1 MNPIHGEN
9 DLLPQRE
16 SKKSSFRD
24 LFGGNPAF
32 SWGGKGRQHFAM
44 KPLKHARIP
53 VLLMTLLLPAHAQK
67 VDLLTYKPLADAAK
81 APLKQVTDDRTVP
94 VIAWGADVATQLAVT
109 NGSLS
114 GVKLVR
120 EDNFPKQVVSC
131 LGGKSAYLR
140 GTLPMILQ
148 ARKAFQDSGT
158 DLVVIYQLSWSNGG
172 DCLVVRDR
180 IKSIKDI
187 KSVAIQ
193 LYGPHEHPAIKVL
206 EDAGVDPSKVKF
218 HYLPELAAPI
228 DSKSQTI
235 VSPPE
240 YFEAKSEVDAVWVI
254 SPDAAALTEGDYA
267 VKGARIL
274 FTSKQA
280 SRIIPDVYA
289 VRKDYFEANRGKVES
304 FVRAL
309 LKSEEA
315 LRDLV
320 VEKDK
325 RSGEYRKLMS
335 TSAELLLGDAGL
347 VGDTEGMLSE
357 AQLVGHSG
365 NVAFFTGQ
373 GTTRSL
379 STLTEEVQVAFRK
392 AGRDIG
398 RFEIPHAQWDW
409 VALGAGLKYAGEVKV
424 AKSVFRSGEQAQQKV
439 EEFLLKNPE
448 LDERDTALF
457 DFTVPFAANE
467 DKFAADDPNLRSYF
481 SQAMNMVDAYA
492 GTTMIIEAHADGYL
506 LHRLREAL
514 QKNDKALLGKIQT
527 VLKMAS
533 PPTEQTATLLERSLK
548 TKSAERAG
556 ALRDSFLA
564 YCNSRGLKLDDT
576 RIVAVGRGATAPV
589 FENADTPEKR
599 AQNRRGVIIL
609 ERLEVLEVGDDVKID
624 F

>member
-1 MNPIHGEN
+1 M
-9 DLLPQRE
+9 
-16 SKKSSFRD
+16 KS
-24 LFGGNPAF
+24 
-32 SWGGKGRQHFAM
+32 
-44 KPLKHARIP
+44 LKQALVP
-53 VLLMTLLLPAHAQK
+53 TLLLSMLLSSRAEKAE
-67 VDLLTYKPLADAAK
+67 LLTYKPLSDAAK
-81 APLKQVTDDRTVP
+81 APLRQVTDDRTVP

-114 GVKLVR
+114 GVKLAR
-120 EDNFPKQVVSC
+120 EDNFPKQVASC
-131 LGGKSAYLR
+131 LGGKSPYLR

-148 ARKAFQDSGT
+148 ARKAFQDAGT
-158 DLVVIYQLSWSNGG
+158 DLLVIYQLSWSNGG

-180 IKSIKDI
+180 VKSIKDI

-218 HYLPELAAPI
+218 HYLPELAAPV
-228 DSKSQTI
+228 DGKNKTI

-240 YFEAKSEVDAVWVI
+240 YFESNDDVDAVWVI

-280 SRIIPDVYA
+280 SRIIPDIYA
-289 VRKDYFEANRGKVES
+289 VRKDYFDRDRAKVEG
-304 FVRAL
+304 FVRTL
-309 LKSEEA
+309 LKSEED

-320 VEKDK
+320 ANKDK
-325 RSGEYRKLMS
+325 RADEYRKLMS

-357 AQLVGHSG
+357 AELVGHAG

-379 STLTEEVQVAFRK
+379 TTLTEEVQVAFRK

-398 RFEIPHAQWDW
+398 RFEMPHAQWDW
-409 VALGAGLKYAGEVKV
+409 AALGKGLKYAGQTKV
-424 AKSVFRSGEQAQQKV
+424 AKSVFKSGEQAQQKV

-467 DKFAADDPNLRSYF
+467 DKFEADDPNLKNYF
-481 SQAMNMVDAYA
+481 DQAMKMVDAYA

-514 QKNDKALLGKIQT
+514 RTNDKPLLGKIQG
-527 VLKMAS
+527 VLKLAS

-548 TKSAERAG
+548 TKSAERAV

-564 YCNSRGLKLDDT
+564 FCDSKGLKLDDT
-576 RIVAVGRGATAPV
+576 RIVAVGRGATAPI
-589 FENADTPEKR
+589 FENADTPKKR
-599 AQNRRGVIIL
+599 AENRRGVIIL
-609 ERLEVLEVGDDVKID
+609 ERLEVLEVGDDVNID